1 MTTTVQI
8 QITVED
14 LRLMIQGEVTKALIA
29 TNDLIAHRL
38 IRAEAAEE
46 QAKKTRTAANEMLE
60 SRALLR
66 PTDSI
71 DKLPLERNRRLSLR
85 HRQIDTIDQ
94 LCKTSRKTFK
104 KLFTKDLETALE
116 KFGLTMAP

>member
-1 MTTTVQI
+1 MTTIVQI

-38 IRAEAAEE
+38 IRAEAAENE
-46 QAKKTRTAANEMLE
+46 AKNIIMAAREMLG

-71 DKLPLERNRRLSLR
+71 DKLPLTRNRRLSLK
-85 HRQIDTIDQ
+85 HHEIDTIDQ